1 MPGIV
6 RVGTDKHVGHA
17 SPTPNPFHKT
27 PYATG
32 AATVFVNG
40 AKMVRVDDTTA
51 CLDPATAGSPNVF
64 AEGKAVHRQ
73 GDATGG
79 HGSWVANRAETGS
92 GDVIANG

>member
-40 AKMVRVDDTTA
+40 AKMVRVDDKTA

-64 AEGKAVHRQ
+64 AESKAVHRQ

-79 HGSWVANRAETGS
+79 HDSWVANKAETGS

>member
-32 AATVFVNG
+32 ADTVFLNG

-51 CLDPATAGSPNVF
+51 CADPATAGSPNVF

-79 HGSWVANRAETGS
+79 HDSWVANRAETGS

>member
-6 RVGTDKHVGHA
+6 RVGTDKHVGHS

-32 AATVFVNG
+32 AANVFVNG
-40 AKMVRVDDTTA
+40 AKVVRIDDTTA
-51 CLDPATAGSPNVF
+51 CTDPAVGGSTNVF
-64 AEGKAVHRQ
+64 AEGKGVHRQ
-73 GDATGG
+73 GDATDG

>member
-1 MPGIV
+1 M
-6 RVGTDKHVGHA
+6 T
-17 SPTPNPFHKT
+17 
-27 PYATG
+27 
-32 AATVFVNG
+32 
-40 AKMVRVDDTTA
+40 DTTA
-51 CLDPATAGSPNVF
+51 CTDPATAGSPNVF

>member
-1 MPGIV
+1 MPGMV
-6 RVGTDKHVGHA
+6 RVGTDQHIGHA

-40 AKMVRVDDTTA
+40 AKSVRIGDTTG
-51 CLDPATAGSPNVF
+51 CGDPAVGGSTNVF
-64 AEGKAVHRQ
+64 AEGIGVHRR

-79 HGSWVANRAETGS
+79 HASWVPNAAATGS
-92 GDVIANG
+92 GDVIAND

>member
-6 RVGTDKHVGHA
+6 RVDTDKHVGHA
-17 SPTPNPFHKT
+17 SPSPNPFHQT
-27 PYATG
+27 LYEEG

-40 AKMVRVDDTTA
+40 DKVVRIGDKTY
-51 CLDPATAGSPNVF
+51 CGDPATAGSPDVF

-73 GDATGG
+73 DDATGG
-79 HGSWVANRAETGS
+79 HTSWVPNRAETGS